1 MWRNKMGIHASAKI
15 AKTAIIAEGA
25 IIGANVEI
33 GDFCV
38 IGENVEIG
46 EGCVIYNHATITGFT
61 KLGKNNKIFTG
72 AAVGVPPQ
80 DLKFAGEKT
89 ELIIGDDNL
98 IREFTTLNPG
108 TQGGG
113 GQTIIG
119 SGNLLMA
126 YAHVAH
132 DCKVGN
138 HCILANSA
146 TLGGHVELGNYVN
159 IGGLSPVHQFCK
171 VGDGAMLAGGSILT
185 QDAPPYCMLE
195 GNRAV
200 IRGLNKHRMRKL
212 FNSEEVNEISLLYRR
227 LFSRKA
233 PLKEIAQE
241 ELEKSQTK
249 PILVQI
255 CQFILDSTRGIPIKK
270 GSRIEE

>member
-1 MWRNKMGIHASAKI
+1 MKIHTSAKI
-15 AKTAIIAEGA
+15 AKTAIIKEGA
-25 IIGANVEI
+25 IIGENVEI
-33 GDFCV
+33 GDFCI

-46 EGCVIYNHATITGFT
+46 EGCFIHDRVTITGFT
-61 KLGKNNKIFTG
+61 KLGKKNQIFTG

-80 DLKFAGEKT
+80 DLKFSGEKS
-89 ELIIGDDNL
+89 ELIIGDNNL

-108 TQGGG
+108 TAGGG
-113 GQTIIG
+113 GKTIVG

-126 YAHVAH
+126 YAHIAH

-200 IRGLNKHRMRKL
+200 IRGLNLHRMRKL
-212 FNSEEVNEISLLYRR
+212 FGADDINEISLLYKR

-233 PLKEIAQE
+233 PLKELAQE
-241 ELEKSQTK
+241 ELEKSKDK
-249 PILVQI
+249 PILMQI
-255 CQFILDSTRGIPIKK
+255 CQFVLDSARGIPMKK
-270 GSRIEE
+270 GNKVEE